1 MKTTQCPECGG
12 EGDSWE
18 DVWLGDVGGHS
29 TRHYP
34 CTECDGTGE
43 VDGRDDEDEPATAE
57 FERGEVVA

>member
-34 CTECDGTGE
+34 CTACDATGE
-43 VDGRDDEDEPATAE
+43 VEAPEDEDDEPATAE
-57 FERGEVVA
+57 FTREVVA